1 MSLVPRT
8 VTEAGDDRSR
18 SLAAFRDAGAFV
30 LLGDPGAG
38 KTTEFRREVE
48 ALGADALFLP
58 ARDFLAFV
66 ETRAFA
72 GTRAVPW
79 SGKTLFIDGLD
90 EVRAGKGDPRTPLD
104 EIRRRLDAL
113 GRPRFRLSCRAADW
127 LGTGDRERLRAVSP
141 DETLTVLRLDP
152 LREANIV
159 SLLETRLRGGDA
171 PSFLKSAR
179 EKGLLGW
186 LRNPQ
191 GLEIL
196 IEAFAA
202 GRGWPASRR
211 EAFEIAC
218 LRMAGERNAEHR
230 DSATDQPNPAE
241 VLDAAAELCAAVLLS
256 GAAGCSL
263 DAPLSG
269 GDYPALDDF
278 RPIDGSLVRSALA
291 TRLFTA
297 ADPAARQFAPN
308 HRQLAEFLGARHLA
322 SRIESGLPVGRVFAL
337 MTAPDGAA
345 PTPLRGLAAWLAAHC
360 RPVRA
365 RLIERDPVGIAA
377 YGDIHDFS
385 PAEKARLLN
394 RIHDQD
400 PKLEA
405 GRLPEDAL
413 RPLAVPDLAPV
424 LRQILESPGRADA
437 DQVVT
442 GFVLRALALGEPM
455 PEFADLLLGIARDE
469 TRWSVANRRALD
481 AFFHNCGGA
490 EERREGARRL
500 LHDIRRGAVRDLDRE
515 MLGTLLSRAY
525 PEEIPPGEIWNYL
538 LDQPHELIGR
548 YSRFWW
554 SDLIENTPEDRFPDL
569 LETLGARLPGLRPAL
584 HAQLVDD
591 LPLGLVARTLESV
604 GDKTPASRLHDWL
617 RIGAGYRPVYSD
629 GAESVRAIRT
639 FLERRPDLHKALWL
653 EGLKRCQEA
662 DGFLVCAYEAVETLY
677 GARLPEDFGRFCLDQ
692 ASELADARPRL
703 AEWLL
708 QQVIQHSAEEEITL
722 EELTERTRWS
732 GNLGERLQN
741 LLRTPLSHRHL
752 DRKRR
757 EKDFAVERS
766 QREAEWE
773 HQVRSQAEALRE
785 NRASPTLL
793 HRLARA
799 YLGTLDQYAMGPGR
813 GNWFSDATLVEAAL
827 GGLRGVPYRQDVPEV
842 AEILGRRAESRFHY
856 FSFPFLAG
864 LEVIERE
871 DPARLGTLDD
881 TRWRTAVAL
890 YYTVPIGRRESPP
903 WYRELVRSRPE
914 LVAEVL
920 VRCAKPEIAAGSDSL
935 VHLDCLVTD
944 ADHAEVAGRASL
956 ALLRGFPVRSRGTQ
970 LQVLDCLL
978 WAALRRADR
987 AELRKIIAK
996 KVGSKSVT
1004 AAQRAHW
1011 LAAGLAAAPEDY
1023 RLPFD
1028 EFTRGR
1034 DEATREAA
1042 VFWCPDWRT
1051 SFPDSDTDPATLS
1064 LLVRRVGAM
1073 FAPHEEW
1080 KEGFVDLPARAAERT
1095 RTFIH
1100 TLGGQPAAAAG
1111 EALDSLLA
1119 DPALADWKGTLELA
1133 RDRQRTES
1141 RDAAY
1146 APPSVEC
1153 AAEAL
1158 RGGLPANTADLLA
1171 LVTDHLDDFAAEVRG
1186 GDENAWRGFWNED
1199 RYGRPVDP
1207 KPENSCRDVV
1217 LGALRARLDDRIDVV
1232 PEAQHA
1238 SNARADLRVSFSG
1251 FAVPIEIKREGHP
1264 GLWTGVAEQLIPKYT
1279 TLPAAAGHGI
1289 YLVLWFGRHRPR
1301 GPSGQPPT
1309 TPEELKQALEEVV
1322 SCDDSSKVEVRVL
1335 DVTRPG
1341 GDRPPVGAA
1350 RRS

>member
-18 SLAAFRDAGAFV
+18 SLAAFRDAGALV

-58 ARDFLAFV
+58 ARDFL
-66 ETRAFA
+66 AFA

-515 MLGTLLSRAY
+515 MLGTLLARMV
-525 PEEIPPGEIWNYL
+525 PDEIPPAELWNYL
-538 LDQPHELIGR
+538 PDQPDRLIGR
-548 YSRFWW
+548 YFVFWRR
-554 SDLIENTPEDRFPDL
+554 DLPEKMPAERLPDL
-569 LETLGARLPGLRPAL
+569 LETLGARLPELRPAL
-584 HAQLVDD
+584 HGQFLDD
-591 LPLGLVARTLESV
+591 LPLRLVARTLECV
-604 GDKTPASRLHDWL
+604 GDGTPVPRLHDWL
-617 RIGAGYRPVYSD
+617 RIGAAQWPGRPRA
-629 GAESVRAIRT
+629 AESVRAIRT
-639 FLERRPDLHKALWL
+639 FLERRPDLHQALWL
-653 EGLKRCQEA
+653 EGLKRCPEA
-662 DGFLVCAYEAVETLY
+662 DDFPIRVHQATESLY
-677 GARLPEDFGRFCLDQ
+677 GARLPEDFGRFCLDR

-708 QQVIQHSAEEEITL
+708 RQAIQRSAEENITL
-722 EELTERTRWS
+722 EEIAERTRYR
-732 GNLGERLQN
+732 GNLSERLPN
-741 LLRTPLSHRHL
+741 LLQTPLPHGYL
-752 DRKRR
+752 DGKRE
-757 EKDFAVERS
+757 EKDFTVEQS
-766 QREAEWE
+766 QREAQWE
-773 HQVRSQAEALRE
+773 RQVRSEAEALRE
-785 NRASPTLL
+785 NRASPALL
-793 HRLARA
+793 HAVAMA
-799 YLGTLDQYAMGPGR
+799 YLGTLNQYVTDSGDGP
-813 GNWFSDATLVEAAL
+813 WFSDATIVEAAL

-842 AEILGRRAESRFHY
+842 AEILRLRAESRFHY
-856 FSFPFLAG
+856 LSLPFLAG

-881 TRWRTAVAL
+881 TRWRTALAL
-890 YYTVPIGRRESPP
+890 YYTVPTGRRESPP

-920 VRCAKPEIAAGSDSL
+920 VRCAKPEIAAGSDNL

-1073 FAPHEEW
+1073 FAPDEEW
-1080 KEGFVDLPARAAERT
+1080 KEGFVDLPARAAART
-1095 RTFIH
+1095 RGFIY
-1100 TLGGQPAAAAG
+1100 TLGGKPADAAG
-1111 EALDSLLA
+1111 DALDSLLA
-1119 DPALADWKGTLELA
+1119 DPSLADWKRTLELA

-1146 APPSVEC
+1146 APPSVER
-1153 AAEAL
+1153 AADLL

-1264 GLWTGVAEQLIPKYT
+1264 RLWTAVAEQLIPKYT

>member
-18 SLAAFRDAGAFV
+18 PLAAFRDAGAFV

-38 KTTEFRREVE
+38 KTTEFRREVD

-58 ARDFLAFV
+58 ARDFLAF
-66 ETRAFA
+66 A

-79 SGKTLFIDGLD
+79 FGKTLFVDGLD
-90 EVRAGKGDPRTPLD
+90 EIRAGKGDRRTPLD

-127 LGTGDRERLRAVSP
+127 LGTGDRERLRAVSS

-152 LREANIV
+152 LRDADIEY
-159 SLLETRLRGGDA
+159 LLETRLRGGDV
-171 PSFLKSAR
+171 PGFLKSAR
-179 EKGLLGW
+179 EKGLFGW

-202 GRGWPASRR
+202 GRGWPESRR
-211 EAFEIAC
+211 EAFETVC

-230 DSATDQPNPAE
+230 DSTTDPPNAAE

-263 DAPLSG
+263 DAPPSG
-269 GDYPALDDF
+269 DDYPALDHF
-278 RPIDGSLVRSALA
+278 RPTVGSLARAALA
-291 TRLFTA
+291 TPLFTA

-308 HRQLAEFLGARHLA
+308 HRQVAEFLGARYLA

-360 RPVRA
+360 RPARA

-385 PAEKARLLN
+385 RAEKERLLN

-400 PKLEA
+400 PKLDA

-413 RPLAVPDLAPV
+413 RPLAVPDLAPA
-424 LRQILESPGRADA
+424 LRQILELPGRADA

-481 AFFHNCGGA
+481 AFFHNCGG
-490 EERREGARRL
+490 EEEQREDARRL

-515 MLGTLLSRAY
+515 MLGTLLARMV
-525 PEEIPPGEIWNYL
+525 PEEIPPGELWNYL
-538 LDQPHELIGR
+538 LDQPDELIGR
-548 YSRFWW
+548 YFAFW
-554 SDLIENTPEDRFPDL
+554 SCDLLEKTPEERFPDL
-569 LETLGARLPGLRPAL
+569 LESLGARLPGLRPAL
-584 HAQLVDD
+584 GAQGLDD
-591 LPLGLVARTLESV
+591 LPLGLVARAVECA
-604 GDKTPASRLHDWL
+604 GDRTPVPQVHDWL
-617 RIGAGYRPVYSD
+617 RIGAGYRPVYPD
-629 GAESVRAIRT
+629 GAESVRAIRG
-639 FLERRPDLHKALWL
+639 FLEGRPDLHKALWL
-653 EGLKRCQEA
+653 EGLKRCPEG
-662 DGFLVCAYEAVETLY
+662 DDFHLY
-677 GARLPEDFGRFCLDQ
+677 VRQVAESLYVARLPEDFGRFCLDR
-692 ASELADARPRL
+692 ATELADARPRL

-708 QQVIQHSAEEEITL
+708 DRAIQRSAEEGITL
-722 EELTERTRWS
+722 EELRERTRWS
-732 GNLGERLQN
+732 GNLGERLPN
-741 LLRTPLSHRHL
+741 LLHTPLPPGHL
-752 DRKRR
+752 GLKRDSR
-757 EKDFAVERS
+757 DFEVEQRA
-766 QREAEWE
+766 REAQWE
-773 HQVRSQAEALRE
+773 RQVRSEAEALRE
-785 NRASPTLL
+785 NRASPALL

-799 YLGTLDQYAMGPGR
+799 YLGTLDQYVSRPGPEHL
-813 GNWFSDATLVEAAL
+813 FSDAALVEAAL
-827 GGLRGVPYRQDVPEV
+827 SGLRGVPYRQDVPEL
-842 AEILGRRAESRFHY
+842 AEILRLRAESQSHY
-856 FSFPFLAG
+856 LSLPFLAG

-881 TRWRTAVAL
+881 TRWRTALAL
-890 YYTVPIGRRESPP
+890 YYTVPTGRLESPP
-903 WYRELVRSRPE
+903 WYRELMRSRPD

-920 VRCAKPEIAAGSDSL
+920 VRCAKPGIAAGNDSL
-935 VHLDCLVTD
+935 VHLDCLVND
-944 ADHAEVAGRASL
+944 ADHAAVARRASL
-956 ALLRGFPVRSRGTQ
+956 LLLRGFPVRGRGTQ
-970 LQVLDCLL
+970 LRVLDCLL

-1023 RLPFD
+1023 RLRFN

-1042 VFWCPDWRT
+1042 IFLCPDWHT

-1080 KEGFVDLPARAAERT
+1080 KEGIVDLPARAAERT
-1095 RTFIH
+1095 RAFIH
-1100 TLGGQPAAAAG
+1100 TLGGQPGAAAS
-1111 EALDSLLA
+1111 EALDSLLT

-1141 RDAAY
+1141 RDASY
-1146 APPSVEC
+1146 APPSVER

-1158 RGGLPANTADLLA
+1158 RGGLPTNAADLLA

-1199 RYGRPVDP
+1199 GYGRPVGP
-1207 KPENSCRDVV
+1207 KPENSCRDAV
-1217 LGALRARLDDRIDVV
+1217 LRELRARLDDRIDVV

-1264 GLWTGVAEQLIPKYT
+1264 GLWTAVADQLIPKYT

-1289 YLVLWFGRHRPR
+1289 YLVLWFGRHPIPR

-1322 SCDDSSKVEVRVL
+1322 SCDDASKIEVRVL

-1341 GDRPPVGAA
+1341 SDRPPVGAA

>member
-38 KTTEFRREVE
+38 KTTQFRREVE

-269 GDYPALDDF
+269 GDYPVLDDF

-515 MLGTLLSRAY
+515 MLGTLLARMV
-525 PEEIPPGEIWNYL
+525 PDEIPPAELWNYL
-538 LDQPHELIGR
+538 PDQPDRLIGR
-548 YSRFWW
+548 YFVFWRR
-554 SDLIENTPEDRFPDL
+554 DLPEKMPAERLPDL
-569 LETLGARLPGLRPAL
+569 LETLGARLPELRPAL
-584 HAQLVDD
+584 HGQFLDD
-591 LPLGLVARTLESV
+591 LPLRLVARTLECV
-604 GDKTPASRLHDWL
+604 GDGTPVPRLHDWL
-617 RIGAGYRPVYSD
+617 RIGAAQWPGRPRA
-629 GAESVRAIRT
+629 AESVRAIRT
-639 FLERRPDLHKALWL
+639 FLERRPDLHQALWL
-653 EGLKRCQEA
+653 EGLKRCPEA
-662 DGFLVCAYEAVETLY
+662 DDFPIRVHQATESLY
-677 GARLPEDFGRFCLDQ
+677 GARLPEDFGRFCLDR

-708 QQVIQHSAEEEITL
+708 RQAIQRSAEENITL
-722 EELTERTRWS
+722 EEIAERTRYR
-732 GNLGERLQN
+732 GNLSERLPN
-741 LLRTPLSHRHL
+741 LLQTPLPHGYL
-752 DRKRR
+752 DGKRE
-757 EKDFAVERS
+757 EKDFTVEQS
-766 QREAEWE
+766 QREAQWE
-773 HQVRSQAEALRE
+773 RQVRSEAEALRE
-785 NRASPTLL
+785 NRASPALL
-793 HRLARA
+793 HAVAMA
-799 YLGTLDQYAMGPGR
+799 YLGTLNQYVTDSGDGP
-813 GNWFSDATLVEAAL
+813 WFSDATIVEAAL

-842 AEILGRRAESRFHY
+842 AEILRLRAESRFHY
-856 FSFPFLAG
+856 LSLPFLAG

-881 TRWRTAVAL
+881 TRWRTALAL
-890 YYTVPIGRRESPP
+890 YYTVPTGRRESPP

-920 VRCAKPEIAAGSDSL
+920 VRCAKPEIAAGSDNL

-944 ADHAEVAGRASL
+944 ADHAEVAGRAPL
-956 ALLRGFPVRSRGTQ
+956 PLLRGFPVRSRGTQ

-1073 FAPHEEW
+1073 FAPDEEW
-1080 KEGFVDLPARAAERT
+1080 KEGFVDLPARAAART
-1095 RTFIH
+1095 RGFIY
-1100 TLGGQPAAAAG
+1100 TLGGKPADAAG
-1111 EALDSLLA
+1111 DALDSLLA
-1119 DPALADWKGTLELA
+1119 DPSLADWKRTLELA

-1141 RDAAY
+1141 RDASY
-1146 APPSVEC
+1146 AHASVGRVT
-1153 AAEAL
+1153 EAL
-1158 RGGLPANTADLLA
+1158 RGGLPTSAADLLA
-1171 LVTDHLDDFAAEVRG
+1171 LVADHLDDFAAAMRG
-1186 GDENAWRGFWNED
+1186 EDENAWRGFWNED
-1199 RYGRPVDP
+1199 GYGRPVDP

-1217 LGALRARLDDRIDVV
+1217 LRELRARLDDRIDVV

>member
-18 SLAAFRDAGAFV
+18 PLAAFRDAGAFV

-38 KTTEFRREVE
+38 KTTEFRPEVD

-58 ARDFLAFV
+58 ARDFLAF
-66 ETRAFA
+66 A

-79 SGKTLFIDGLD
+79 FGKTLFVDGLD
-90 EVRAGKGDPRTPLD
+90 EIRAGKGDRRTPLD

-127 LGTGDRERLRAVSP
+127 LGTGDRERLRAVSS

-152 LREANIV
+152 LRDADIEY
-159 SLLETRLRGGDA
+159 LLETRLRGGDA
-171 PSFLKSAR
+171 PGFLKSAR
-179 EKGLLGW
+179 EKGLFGW

-202 GRGWPASRR
+202 GRGWPESRR
-211 EAFEIAC
+211 EAFETVC

-230 DSATDQPNPAE
+230 DSTTDPPNAAE

-263 DAPLSG
+263 DAPPSG
-269 GDYPALDDF
+269 DDYPALDHF
-278 RPIDGSLVRSALA
+278 RPTVGSLARAALA
-291 TRLFTA
+291 TPLFTA

-308 HRQLAEFLGARHLA
+308 HRQVAEFLGARYLA

-360 RPVRA
+360 RPARA

-385 PAEKARLLN
+385 RAEKERLLN

-400 PKLEA
+400 PKLDA

-413 RPLAVPDLAPV
+413 RPLAVPDLAPA
-424 LRQILESPGRADA
+424 LRQILELPGRADA

-481 AFFHNCGGA
+481 AFFHNCGG
-490 EERREGARRL
+490 EEEQREDARRL

-515 MLGTLLSRAY
+515 MLGTLLARMV
-525 PEEIPPGEIWNYL
+525 PEEIPPGELWNYL
-538 LDQPHELIGR
+538 LDQPDELIGR
-548 YSRFWW
+548 YFAFW
-554 SDLIENTPEDRFPDL
+554 SCDLLEKTPEERFPDL
-569 LETLGARLPGLRPAL
+569 LESLGARLPGLRPAL
-584 HAQLVDD
+584 GAQGLDD
-591 LPLGLVARTLESV
+591 LPLGLVARAVECA
-604 GDKTPASRLHDWL
+604 GDRTPVPQVHDWL
-617 RIGAGYRPVYSD
+617 RIGAGYRPVYPD
-629 GAESVRAIRT
+629 GAESVRAIRG
-639 FLERRPDLHKALWL
+639 FLEGRPDLHKALWL
-653 EGLKRCQEA
+653 EGLKRCPEG
-662 DGFLVCAYEAVETLY
+662 DDFHLY
-677 GARLPEDFGRFCLDQ
+677 VRQVAESLYVARLPEDFGRFCLDR
-692 ASELADARPRL
+692 ATELADARPRL

-708 QQVIQHSAEEEITL
+708 DRAIQRSAEEGITL
-722 EELTERTRWS
+722 EELRERTRWS
-732 GNLGERLQN
+732 GNLGERLPN
-741 LLRTPLSHRHL
+741 LLHTPLPPGHL
-752 DRKRR
+752 GLKRDSR
-757 EKDFAVERS
+757 DFEVEQRA
-766 QREAEWE
+766 REAQWE
-773 HQVRSQAEALRE
+773 RQVRSEAEALRE
-785 NRASPTLL
+785 NRASPALL

-799 YLGTLDQYAMGPGR
+799 YLGTLDQYVSRPGPEHL
-813 GNWFSDATLVEAAL
+813 FSDAALVEAAL
-827 GGLRGVPYRQDVPEV
+827 SGLRGVPYRQDVPEL
-842 AEILGRRAESRFHY
+842 AEILRLRAESQSHY
-856 FSFPFLAG
+856 LSLPFLAG

-881 TRWRTAVAL
+881 TRWRTALAL
-890 YYTVPIGRRESPP
+890 YYTVPTGRLESPP
-903 WYRELVRSRPE
+903 WYRELMRSRPD

-920 VRCAKPEIAAGSDSL
+920 VRCAKPGIAAGNDSL
-935 VHLDCLVTD
+935 VHLDCLVND
-944 ADHAEVAGRASL
+944 ADHAAVARRASL
-956 ALLRGFPVRSRGTQ
+956 LLLRGFPVRGRGTQ
-970 LQVLDCLL
+970 LRVLDCLL

-1023 RLPFD
+1023 RLRFN

-1042 VFWCPDWRT
+1042 IFLCPDWHT

-1080 KEGFVDLPARAAERT
+1080 KEGIVDLPARAAERT
-1095 RTFIH
+1095 RAFIH
-1100 TLGGQPAAAAG
+1100 TLGGQPGAAAS
-1111 EALDSLLA
+1111 EALDSLLT

-1141 RDAAY
+1141 RDASY
-1146 APPSVEC
+1146 APPSVER

-1158 RGGLPANTADLLA
+1158 RGGLPTNAADLLA

-1199 RYGRPVDP
+1199 GYGRPVGP
-1207 KPENSCRDVV
+1207 KPENSCRDAV
-1217 LGALRARLDDRIDVV
+1217 LRELRARLDDRIDVV

-1264 GLWTGVAEQLIPKYT
+1264 GLWTAVADQLIPKYT

-1289 YLVLWFGRHRPR
+1289 YLVLWFGRHPIPR

-1322 SCDDSSKVEVRVL
+1322 SCDDASKIEVRVL

-1341 GDRPPVGAA
+1341 SDRPPVGAA

>member
-1 MSLVPRT
+1 MSPN
-8 VTEAGDDRSR
+8 EA
-18 SLAAFRDAGAFV
+18 
-30 LLGDPGAG
+30 
-38 KTTEFRREVE
+38 
-48 ALGADALFLP
+48 
-58 ARDFLAFV
+58 
-66 ETRAFA
+66 
-72 GTRAVPW
+72 
-79 SGKTLFIDGLD
+79 
-90 EVRAGKGDPRTPLD
+90 
-104 EIRRRLDAL
+104 
-113 GRPRFRLSCRAADW
+113 
-127 LGTGDRERLRAVSP
+127 
-141 DETLTVLRLDP
+141 LTVLRLDP
-152 LREANIV
+152 LRDADIV
-159 SLLETRLRGGDA
+159 SLLETRLPGGNASD
-171 PSFLKSAR
+171 FLQSAR
-179 EKGLLGW
+179 EKGLFGW

-202 GRGWPASRR
+202 GRSWPESRR

-230 DSATDQPNPAE
+230 DSVKDQPNPAE

-269 GDYPALDDF
+269 DDYPALDRF
-278 RPIDGSLVRSALA
+278 RPTDGSLARAALD
-291 TRLFTA
+291 TKLFTA

-308 HRQLAEFLGARHLA
+308 HRQLAEFLGARNLA

-385 PAEKARLLN
+385 PAEKERLLG

-400 PKLEA
+400 PKLDA

-413 RPLAVPDLAPV
+413 RLLAVPELAPTF
-424 LRQILESPGRADA
+424 RRILESPGRADA
-437 DQVVT
+437 DQVVS

-455 PEFADLLLGIARDE
+455 PEFADLLLRIARDE

-481 AFFHNCGGA
+481 AFFHNCGD
-490 EERREGARRL
+490 EEDRREGARRL
-500 LHDIRRGAVRDLDRE
+500 LYDIHRGAVRDPDRE
-515 MLGTLLSRAY
+515 MLGTLLARMV

-538 LDQPHELIGR
+538 LDQPDQLIGR
-548 YSRFWW
+548 YFAFWW
-554 SDLIENTPEDRFPDL
+554 RDLLEKTPEERLPDL
-569 LETLGARLPGLRPAL
+569 LEALGARLPGLRPAL
-584 HAQLVDD
+584 GAQFLDD
-591 LPLGLVARTLESV
+591 LPLRLVARTLACV
-604 GDKTPASRLHDWL
+604 GDGTPIPRLHDWL
-617 RIGAGYRPVYSD
+617 RIGAAHGSGCPSAAD
-629 GAESVRAIRT
+629 AVRAIRT
-639 FLERRPDLHKALWL
+639 FLERRPDLHQALWL
-653 EGLKRCQEA
+653 EGLKRCPEA
-662 DGFLVCAYEAVETLY
+662 DDFPVRVRQVAESLY

-692 ASELADARPRL
+692 ASELAHARPRL

-708 QQVIQHSAEEEITL
+708 QQAIQRSAEEGITL
-722 EELTERTRWS
+722 EELTERTRYR
-732 GNLGERLQN
+732 GNLSERLPN
-741 LLRTPLSHRHL
+741 LLQTPLPHGYL
-752 DRKRR
+752 DLKRDNR
-757 EKDFAVERS
+757 DFALEQRA
-766 QREAEWE
+766 REAQWE
-773 HQVRSQAEALRE
+773 RQVRSEAEALRE
-785 NRASPTLL
+785 NRALPVLL

-799 YLGTLDQYAMGPGR
+799 YLGTLNLYVSGPGR
-813 GNWFSDATLVEAAL
+813 GNWFSDATIVETAL
-827 GGLRGVPYRQDVPEV
+827 SGLRGIPYRQDVPEV
-842 AEILGRRAESRFHY
+842 ADILRLRAESRFHY
-856 FSFPFLAG
+856 LSFPFLAG

-881 TRWRTAVAL
+881 TRWRTALAV
-890 YYTVPIGRRESPP
+890 YYTVPTGRLESPP

-935 VHLDCLVTD
+935 VHLDYLVTD

-956 ALLRGFPVRSRGTQ
+956 PLLRGFPVRSRGTQ
-970 LQVLDCLL
+970 LRVLDCLL

-1023 RLPFD
+1023 RVRFD

-1042 VFWCPDWRT
+1042 VFWCPDWGV

-1095 RTFIH
+1095 RAFIH

-1111 EALDSLLA
+1111 EALDALLA
-1119 DPALADWKGTLELA
+1119 DPALADWRGTLELA

-1146 APPSVEC
+1146 APPSLER
-1153 AAEAL
+1153 AADLL
-1158 RGGLPANTADLLA
+1158 RGGLPASARDLLA
-1171 LVTDHLDDFAAEVRG
+1171 LVADHLDDFAAEVRG
-1186 GDENAWRGFWNED
+1186 GDENVWRGFWNED
-1199 RYGRPVDP
+1199 PYGRPVDP

-1217 LGALRARLDDRIDVV
+1217 LRELRARLDDRIAVLSEV
-1232 PEAQHA
+1232 RHA
-1238 SNARADLRVSFSG
+1238 GNTRADLRVSYNG

-1264 GLWTGVAEQLIPKYT
+1264 GLWTAAADQLIPKYT

-1289 YLVLWFGRHRPR
+1289 YLVLWFGRRIPR
-1301 GPSGQPPT
+1301 GPPGQPPT
-1309 TPEELKQALEEVV
+1309 TPEALQQALEEVA
-1322 SCDDSSKVEVRVL
+1322 SRDDSSKVEVRVL
-1335 DVTRPG
+1335 DVTPRG
-1341 GDRPPVGAA
+1341 SDA
-1350 RRS
+1350 S

>member
-1 MSLVPRT
+1 MSPVPRT

-18 SLAAFRDAGAFV
+18 PLAAFRDAGAFV

-38 KTTEFRREVE
+38 KTCEFRREVE
-48 ALGADALFLP
+48 ALGAEALFLP
-58 ARDFLAFV
+58 ARDFLAF
-66 ETRAFA
+66 AK
-72 GTRAVPW
+72 TRAVPW
-79 SGKTLFIDGLD
+79 SGKTLFVDGLD
-90 EVRAGKGDPRTPLD
+90 EIRAGKGDPRTPLD

-127 LGTGDRERLRAVSP
+127 LGTGDWERLRAVSP

-152 LREANIV
+152 LRDADIV
-159 SLLETRLRGGDA
+159 SLLETRLHGGN
-171 PSFLKSAR
+171 PSDFLQSAR
-179 EKGLLGW
+179 EQGLSGW

-218 LRMAGERNAEHR
+218 LRMAGERNSEHR
-230 DSATDQPNPAE
+230 DSATDPPNAAE

-263 DAPLSG
+263 DASLSG
-269 GDYPALDDF
+269 DDYPALDHF
-278 RPIDGSLVRSALA
+278 RPTDGNLARAALA
-291 TRLFTA
+291 TPLFTA
-297 ADPAARQFAPN
+297 AGPAARQFAPN
-308 HRQLAEFLGARHLA
+308 RRQLAEFLGARNLA
-322 SRIESGLPVGRVFAL
+322 RRVESGLPVGRVFAL

-360 RPVRA
+360 RPARA

-394 RIHDQD
+394 RVHDQD
-400 PKLEA
+400 PKLDA

-413 RPLAVPDLAPV
+413 RLLAVPDLAPV

-455 PEFADLLLGIARDE
+455 PEFADLLIGIARDE

-481 AFFHNCGGA
+481 AFFHNCGGE

-548 YSRFWW
+548 YLLFWRR
-554 SDLIENTPEDRFPDL
+554 DLLENTPEEFLPDL
-569 LETLGARLPGLRPAL
+569 LEALGARLPGLRAAL
-584 HAQLVDD
+584 HGQFLDD
-591 LPLGLVARTLESV
+591 LPLRLVARTLECV
-604 GDKTPASRLHDWL
+604 GDRTPVPRLHDWL
-617 RIGAGYRPVYSD
+617 RIGAGHWPGRLRAS
-629 GAESVRAIRT
+629 ESVRAIRT

-653 EGLKRCQEA
+653 EGLKRCPEA
-662 DGFLVCAYEAVETLY
+662 DDFHVRVRHVAESLYE
-677 GARLPEDFGRFCLDQ
+677 ARLPEDFGRFCLDR

-708 QQVIQHSAEEEITL
+708 QQAIQHSAEEEITL
-722 EELTERTRWS
+722 EELTERTRHR
-732 GNLGERLQN
+732 GNLSERLPS
-741 LLRTPLSHRHL
+741 LLQTPLPHWYL
-752 DRKRR
+752 DGKRE
-757 EKDFAVERS
+757 EKDFTVEQS
-766 QREAEWE
+766 QREAQWE
-773 HQVRSQAEALRE
+773 RQVRSEAEALRE
-785 NRASPTLL
+785 NRASPALL
-793 HRLARA
+793 HAVAMA
-799 YLGTLDQYAMGPGR
+799 YLGTLDQYVIGPSHER
-813 GNWFSDATLVEAAL
+813 WFSDAVLVEAAL
-827 GGLRGVPYRQDVPEV
+827 SGLRGVPYRQDVPEV
-842 AEILGRRAESRFHY
+842 AEILRLRAESRFHY
-856 FSFPFLAG
+856 LSLPFLAG

-881 TRWRTAVAL
+881 TGRRTALAL
-890 YYTVPIGRRESPP
+890 YYTVPTGRLELPP

-920 VRCAKPEIAAGSDSL
+920 IRCAKPGIAAGSDSL
-935 VHLDCLVTD
+935 LHLDCLVTD
-944 ADHAEVAGRASL
+944 ADHAAVAGRASL
-956 ALLRGFPVRSRGTQ
+956 ALLRGFPVRGRGTQ
-970 LQVLDCLL
+970 LRVLDCLL

-987 AELRKIIAK
+987 AQLRKIIAR

-1023 RLPFD
+1023 RLRFD

-1042 VFWCPDWRT
+1042 VFLCPDWHT

-1080 KEGFVDLPARAAERT
+1080 KEGIVDLPARAAART
-1095 RTFIH
+1095 REFIH
-1100 TLGGQPAAAAG
+1100 TLGGQPGAAAS

-1141 RDAAY
+1141 RDASY
-1146 APPSVEC
+1146 APPSVER

-1158 RGGLPANTADLLA
+1158 RGGLPTNAADLLA

-1186 GDENAWRGFWNED
+1186 GDEDAWRGFWNED
-1199 RYGRPVDP
+1199 GYGRPVDP
-1207 KPENSCRDVV
+1207 KPENSCRDAV
-1217 LGALRARLDDRIDVV
+1217 LRELRARLDDRIAVLSEV
-1232 PEAQHA
+1232 PHA
-1238 SNARADLRVSFSG
+1238 GNTRADLRVSFSG

-1264 GLWTGVAEQLIPKYT
+1264 GLWTAVADQLIPKYT

>member
-1 MSLVPRT
+1 MSVVPRT
-8 VTEAGDDRSR
+8 VTEADDDRSR
-18 SLAAFRDAGAFV
+18 PLAVFHDAGAFV

-38 KTTEFRREVE
+38 KTTEFRREVD

-58 ARDFLAFV
+58 ARDFLAF
-66 ETRAFA
+66 A
-72 GTRAVPW
+72 GTRAAEW
-79 SGKTLFIDGLD
+79 SGKTLFVDGLD
-90 EVRAGKGDPRTPLD
+90 EIRAGKGDPRTPLD

-127 LGTGDRERLRAVSP
+127 LGPGDRERLRAVSP
-141 DETLTVLRLDP
+141 DEILTVLRLDP
-152 LREANIV
+152 LRDADIV
-159 SLLETRLRGGDA
+159 SLLETRLPGGNASD
-171 PSFLKSAR
+171 FLQSAR
-179 EKGLLGW
+179 EKGLSGW

-211 EAFEIAC
+211 EAFETAC
-218 LRMAGERNAEHR
+218 LRMAAERNAEHR

-263 DAPLSG
+263 DASLSG
-269 GDYPALDDF
+269 DDYPALEHF
-278 RPIDGSLVRSALA
+278 RPTHRNLARAVLA
-291 TRLFTA
+291 TPLFTA
-297 ADPAARQFAPN
+297 TGPAARQFAPN

-322 SRIESGLPVGRVFAL
+322 GRIESGLPVGRVFAL

-360 RPVRA
+360 RPARA

-385 PAEKARLLN
+385 PAEKARLL
-394 RIHDQD
+394 RRVHDQD
-400 PKLEA
+400 PKLDA

-413 RPLAVPDLAPV
+413 RSLAVPDLAPV

-442 GFVLRALALGEPM
+442 GFVLRALALGEPL

-469 TRWSVANRRALD
+469 SRWSVANRRALD
-481 AFFHNCGGA
+481 AFFHNCGGQ
-490 EERREGARRL
+490 EQRREGAHRL
-500 LHDIRRGAVRDLDRE
+500 LYDIRRGAVRDSDRE
-515 MLGTLLSRAY
+515 MLGTLLARMV
-525 PEEIPPGEIWNYL
+525 PEEIPPAELWNYL
-538 LDQPHELIGR
+538 LDQPNRLIGR
-548 YSRFWW
+548 YFVFWRR
-554 SDLIENTPEDRFPDL
+554 DLFEKTPEERLPDL
-569 LETLGARLPGLRPAL
+569 LETLGARLSGLRSAL
-584 HAQLVDD
+584 DAQFLDD
-591 LPLGLVARTLESV
+591 LPLRLVARTLESV
-604 GDKTPASRLHDWL
+604 GDRTPIPRLHDWL
-617 RIGAGYRPVYSD
+617 RIGAAHWPGRPRA
-629 GAESVRAIRT
+629 AESVREIRT
-639 FLERRPDLHKALWL
+639 FLEGRPDLHQALWL
-653 EGLKRCQEA
+653 EGLKRCPEA
-662 DGFLVCAYEAVETLY
+662 DDFPVRVRQVAESLY
-677 GARLPEDFGRFCLDQ
+677 GAGLPDDFGRFCLDR

-708 QQVIQHSAEEEITL
+708 QQAIQRSAEEEITL
-722 EELTERTRWS
+722 EELTERTRHRR
-732 GNLGERLQN
+732 GNLSERLPN
-741 LLRTPLSHRHL
+741 LLQTPLPHWYL
-752 DRKRR
+752 DGKRE
-757 EKDFAVERS
+757 EKDFTVEQS
-766 QREAEWE
+766 QREAQWE
-773 HQVRSQAEALRE
+773 RQVRSEAEALRE
-785 NRASPTLL
+785 NRALPALL
-793 HRLARA
+793 HAVAMA
-799 YLGTLDQYAMGPGR
+799 YLGTLDQYVTGPGHER
-813 GNWFSDATLVEAAL
+813 WFSDAVLVEAL
-827 GGLRGVPYRQDVPEV
+827 LSGLRGVPYRQDVPEV
-842 AEILGRRAESRFHY
+842 ADILRLRAESRFHY
-856 FSFPFLAG
+856 LSLPFLAG

-881 TRWRTAVAL
+881 TRRRTALAL
-890 YYTVPIGRRESPP
+890 YCTVPTGRLELPP
-903 WYRELVRSRPE
+903 WYRELMRSRPD

-944 ADHAEVAGRASL
+944 ADHAAVAGRASL

-1023 RLPFD
+1023 RSRFD

-1034 DEATREAA
+1034 DEATRETA
-1042 VFWCPDWRT
+1042 VFWCPDWHT
-1051 SFPDSDTDPATLS
+1051 SFPDSETDPATLS

-1080 KEGFVDLPARAAERT
+1080 KEGIVDLPARAAERT
-1095 RTFIH
+1095 RAFIH
-1100 TLGGQPAAAAG
+1100 TLGGQPGAAAG
-1111 EALDSLLA
+1111 EVLDSLLA
-1119 DPALADWKGTLELA
+1119 DPALADWKGTLGLA

-1146 APPSVEC
+1146 APPSVER
-1153 AAEAL
+1153 ATEAL
-1158 RGGLPANTADLLA
+1158 RGGLPTNSADLLA
-1171 LVTDHLDDFAAEVRG
+1171 LVADHLDDFAAEVRG
-1186 GDENAWRGFWNED
+1186 GDENVWRGFWNED
-1199 RYGRPVDP
+1199 PYGRPKGP

-1217 LGALRARLDDRIDVV
+1217 LRELRARLDDRIDVV

-1264 GLWTGVAEQLIPKYT
+1264 GLWTGVADQLIPKYT

-1289 YLVLWFGRHRPR
+1289 YLVLWFGRHRIPR

-1309 TPEELKQALEEVV
+1309 TPEELKQSLEEVV
-1322 SCDDSSKVEVRVL
+1322 SCDDSSKVEVWVL
-1335 DVTRPG
+1335 DVTPPG
-1341 GDRPPVGAA
+1341 GGRPPVGAA